1 MIDPAR
7 LLGFAFASADF
18 LFEIDSKGTI
28 VFATGATHDYA
39 PKNGADLVGSP
50 AGRLFQPSEGVKFAT
65 LARALQKGDRAG
77 PIKLK
82 LADGAAASLAMF
94 RLPQNGDNISCT
106 LARPGKRIEPGKNGA
121 VAGGDRDGFFAA
133 ASGLAIRAGTSQ

>member
-18 LFEIDSKGTI
+18 LFEIDRKGTI

-39 PKNGADLVGSP
+39 QNGNTDLVGSP
-50 AGRLFQPSEGVKFAT
+50 AGRLFQPSEGIKFAT
-65 LARALQKGDRAG
+65 FARALRKGDRSG

-94 RLPQNGDNISCT
+94 RLPENGDNISCT
-106 LARPGKRIEPGKNGA
+106 LARSDKRFAPGKNGDSDQS
-121 VAGGDRDGFFAA
+121 DRDGFSAA
-133 ASGLAIRAGTSQ
+133 ASGMSNPVKTP